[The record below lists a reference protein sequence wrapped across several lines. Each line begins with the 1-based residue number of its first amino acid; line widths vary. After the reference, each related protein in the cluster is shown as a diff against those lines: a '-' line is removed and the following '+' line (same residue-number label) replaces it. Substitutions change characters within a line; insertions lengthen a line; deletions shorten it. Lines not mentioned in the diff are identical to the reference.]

1 MKKLLAFVVAIV
13 ALSVPAAGA
22 FDETEHI
29 NRTLTFESNGTLR
42 LTTFSGRVTITGSE
56 GNQVVVDA
64 VRRASRQRLDRIKLD
79 IHTSGSTLYIDANH
93 REWSWL
99 DHMRN
104 NVVDTDL
111 DIKVPR
117 RTNLRVTTFSAP
129 VTVDGVEGSYDV
141 HGFSSRLSLHDI
153 AGRVEAHTF
162 SGNVEMRV
170 TNWRDGQ
177 SIDVHTFSGHI
188 ELQVPEDAHGHV
200 TFNSFSGHLHSD
212 IPLMLHSSGRRNL
225 SADLGSGADGPSL
238 RFHTFSGNV
247 RILR

>member
-1 MKKLLAFVVAIV
+1 MKRLLAVVAIV
-13 ALSVPAAGA
+13 ALSAPLAQA
-22 FDETEHI
+22 FDETEQVK
-29 NRTLTFESNGTLR
+29 RTLTFAAGGTLS
-42 LTTFSGRVTITGSE
+42 LTTFSGRVTITGSN

-64 VRRASRQRLDRIKLD
+64 VRRATRDRLDRIKLD

-93 REWSWL
+93 RESSWL

-141 HGFSSRLSLHDI
+141 HGFSSRLRLNDI
-153 AGRVEAHTF
+153 VGRVEAKTF
-162 SGNVEMRV
+162 SGSVEMRV
-170 TNWRDGQ
+170 KNWHDGQ
-177 SIDVHTFSGHI
+177 SIDVNTFSGHI

-200 TFNSFSGHLHSD
+200 TFNSFSGRLNSD
-212 IPLMLHSSGRRNL
+212 LPLMLHGSSRRSV
-225 SADLGSGADGPSL
+225 SADLGRSGDGPSL
-238 RFHTFSGNV
+238 RFHTFSGSLQ
-247 RILR
+247 ILR